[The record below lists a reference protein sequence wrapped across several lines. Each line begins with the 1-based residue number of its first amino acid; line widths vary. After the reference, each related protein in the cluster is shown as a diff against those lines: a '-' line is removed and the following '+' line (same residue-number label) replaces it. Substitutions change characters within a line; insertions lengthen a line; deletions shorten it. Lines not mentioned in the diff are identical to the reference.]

1 MFSGRSDG
9 RYMHKNRTPGY
20 VTSIPGKMKY
30 QYQYKRKKH
39 VEIGCL
45 VQEPVFND
53 PTRPCDSQTQQI
65 DR

>member
-30 QYQYKRKKH
+30 QNMRKKKTRRDWLSSARA
-39 VEIGCL
+39 CL
-45 VQEPVFND
+45 Q
-53 PTRPCDSQTQQI
+53 RPNKTL
-65 DR
+65 